1 MNMTESGHLK
11 PRTVAIVFGVVIV
24 AFLALCISVGAWPL
38 VIGGLI
44 AIILLPLFFLLIK
57 VIAMILIGGP
67 VYLLGQGVTHLL
79 PRSFRVYASTREQ
92 PPWVAVLIFVAMVGI
107 LMLIFRSVA
116 GVLGGLAVV
125 GVLVGLPWLAD
136 WSRERR
142 IKRERHEHACQPM
155 SPQS

>member
-1 MNMTESGHLK
+1 MNMTKSGHLK

-38 VIGGLI
+38 AIGGLI
-44 AIILLPLFFLLIK
+44 AIVLLPLLFLVIK
-57 VIAMILIGGP
+57 VIGMIVFGGIA
-67 VYLLGQGVTHLL
+67 YLVGLVVTHLL

-92 PPWVAVLIFVAMVGI
+92 PPWVAVLIFVIMVGI

-116 GVLGGLAVV
+116 GVLGGLFVV
-125 GVLVGLPWLAD
+125 GILVGVPWLAD

-142 IKRERHEHACQPM
+142 IKREA
-155 SPQS
+155 S